1 MTTLFWV
8 LIVLHVF
15 LCFFL
20 ALLVL
25 VQNDKMGGL
34 AGLGGMTS
42 QSAFSTAGAATF
54 IQKLTRVVAV
64 IFFIVVFALGL
75 ITAKQDQTVEESA
88 MQKATRESAAEQAV
102 PEVPA
107 LPATFNAPA
116 EVAPAAPA
124 AVAAGTSVDAPLP
137 GNIFAIK
144 VNQGDAV
151 KAGQTLM
158 TLEAMKMENPIPAPR
173 DGTITSV
180 MVDKGAT
187 VEAGQVLVTIQ

>member
-1 MTTLFWV
+1 M
-8 LIVLHVF
+8 F
-15 LCFFL
+15 LCLFL
-20 ALLVL
+20 SLLVL

-75 ITAKQDQTVEESA
+75 ITAKQDQVVEQST
-88 MQKATRESAAEQAV
+88 MQKATSQNAAEQA

-116 EVAPAAPA
+116 TEAPAADVKADAAPAAETPAAPA
-124 AVAAGTSVDAPLP
+124 TEMKAEEPAA
-137 GNIFAIK
+137 
-144 VNQGDAV
+144 
-151 KAGQTLM
+151 
-158 TLEAMKMENPIPAPR
+158 PAP
-173 DGTITSV
+173 
-180 MVDKGAT
+180 
-187 VEAGQVLVTIQ
+187 EAAPAAAPKAKKKAAK

>member
-20 ALLVL
+20 SLLVL

-75 ITAKQDQTVEESA
+75 ITAKQDQVVEESA
-88 MQKATRESAAEQAV
+88 MQKATRENAAEQAA

-116 EVAPAAPA
+116 TEAPAAPA
-124 AVAAGTSVDAPLP
+124 AEVPAAPAE
-137 GNIFAIK
+137 
-144 VNQGDAV
+144 V
-151 KAGQTLM
+151 KT
-158 TLEAMKMENPIPAPR
+158 EAAPAP
-173 DGTITSV
+173 
-180 MVDKGAT
+180 
-187 VEAGQVLVTIQ
+187 EAAAPAEAPKAKAKKKAAK

>member
-15 LCFFL
+15 LCLFL

-64 IFFIVVFALGL
+64 FFFIVVMALSL
-75 ITAKQDQTVEESA
+75 ITAKQDQVVEEST
-88 MQKATRESAAEQAV
+88 MQKATRENAAEQA
-102 PEVPA
+102 PAIPA

-116 EVAPAAPA
+116 EAAPAAPAAAEVKAEAAPAAVEAAPAPAAEVAPAAPA
-124 AVAAGTSVDAPLP
+124 EAP
-137 GNIFAIK
+137 
-144 VNQGDAV
+144 
-151 KAGQTLM
+151 KA
-158 TLEAMKMENPIPAPR
+158 K
-173 DGTITSV
+173 
-180 MVDKGAT
+180 KGKKKAK
-187 VEAGQVLVTIQ
+187 

>member
-75 ITAKQDQTVEESA
+75 ITAKQDQVVEEST
-88 MQKATRESAAEQAV
+88 MQKATRENAAEQAV

-116 EVAPAAPA
+116 EAAPAAPAAAEVKAEAAPAAVAPAAPA
-124 AVAAGTSVDAPLP
+124 PATEAAPAAPAEAP
-137 GNIFAIK
+137 
-144 VNQGDAV
+144 
-151 KAGQTLM
+151 KA
-158 TLEAMKMENPIPAPR
+158 K
-173 DGTITSV
+173 
-180 MVDKGAT
+180 KGKKKA
-187 VEAGQVLVTIQ
+187 AK

>member
-124 AVAAGTSVDAPLP
+124 AE
-137 GNIFAIK
+137 
-144 VNQGDAV
+144 V
-151 KAGQTLM
+151 KA
-158 TLEAMKMENPIPAPR
+158 EAAPAPEAAAPAEAPKAK
-173 DGTITSV
+173 
-180 MVDKGAT
+180 KGKKKAK
-187 VEAGQVLVTIQ
+187 

>member
-20 ALLVL
+20 SLLVL

-64 IFFIVVFALGL
+64 FFFIVVMALGL
-75 ITAKQDQTVEESA
+75 ITAKQDQAVEESA
-88 MQKATRESAAEQAV
+88 MQKATRENAAEQAA
-102 PEVPA
+102 PAVPA

-116 EVAPAAPA
+116 EAAPAAPA
-124 AVAAGTSVDAPLP
+124 ADVQAEAPVAEMKAEAP
-137 GNIFAIK
+137 AE
-144 VNQGDAV
+144 V
-151 KAGQTLM
+151 KA
-158 TLEAMKMENPIPAPR
+158 EAPAAPAP
-173 DGTITSV
+173 
-180 MVDKGAT
+180 
-187 VEAGQVLVTIQ
+187 EAAPAAAPKAKKKAAK

>member
-1 MTTLFWV
+1 MATLFWV

-15 LCFFL
+15 LCLFL
-20 ALLVL
+20 SLLVL

-75 ITAKQDQTVEESA
+75 ITAKQDQVVEQST
-88 MQKATRESAAEQAV
+88 MQKATSEKAAEQA

-107 LPATFNAPA
+107 LPATFNAPVEA
-116 EVAPAAPA
+116 APAAPA
-124 AVAAGTSVDAPLP
+124 ADVQAEAPVAEMKAEAP
-137 GNIFAIK
+137 AE
-144 VNQGDAV
+144 V
-151 KAGQTLM
+151 KA
-158 TLEAMKMENPIPAPR
+158 EAPVAPAP
-173 DGTITSV
+173 
-180 MVDKGAT
+180 
-187 VEAGQVLVTIQ
+187 EAAAPAPKAKKKAAK

>member
-88 MQKATRESAAEQAV
+88 MQKATRESAAEQA

-116 EVAPAAPA
+116 EAAPAAPA
-124 AVAAGTSVDAPLP
+124 AAE
-137 GNIFAIK
+137 
-144 VNQGDAV
+144 V
-151 KAGQTLM
+151 KA
-158 TLEAMKMENPIPAPR
+158 EAPVAPAAEVKAEAAPAPEAAAPAEAPKAK
-173 DGTITSV
+173 
-180 MVDKGAT
+180 KGKKKAK
-187 VEAGQVLVTIQ
+187 

>member
-1 MTTLFWV
+1 MATLFWV

-15 LCFFL
+15 LCLFL
-20 ALLVL
+20 SLLVL

-75 ITAKQDQTVEESA
+75 ITAKQDQVVEQST
-88 MQKATRESAAEQAV
+88 MQKATSQNAAEQA

-116 EVAPAAPA
+116 TEAPAADVKAEAAPAAEAPAAPA
-124 AVAAGTSVDAPLP
+124 AE
-137 GNIFAIK
+137 
-144 VNQGDAV
+144 V
-151 KAGQTLM
+151 KA
-158 TLEAMKMENPIPAPR
+158 EAPAAPAP
-173 DGTITSV
+173 
-180 MVDKGAT
+180 
-187 VEAGQVLVTIQ
+187 EAAPAAAPKAKKKAAK

>member
-75 ITAKQDQTVEESA
+75 ITAKQDQVVEEST
-88 MQKATRESAAEQAV
+88 MQKATRENASEQAV

-116 EVAPAAPA
+116 EAAPTAPAEAEVKAEAAPAAVAPAAPA
-124 AVAAGTSVDAPLP
+124 PAAEAAPAAP
-137 GNIFAIK
+137 AE
-144 VNQGDAV
+144 AP
-151 KAGQTLM
+151 KA
-158 TLEAMKMENPIPAPR
+158 K
-173 DGTITSV
+173 
-180 MVDKGAT
+180 KGKKKA
-187 VEAGQVLVTIQ
+187 AK

>member
-75 ITAKQDQTVEESA
+75 ITAKQDQVVEEST
-88 MQKATRESAAEQAV
+88 MQKATRENAAEQAV
-102 PEVPA
+102 PEIPA

-116 EVAPAAPA
+116 EAAPAAPA
-124 AVAAGTSVDAPLP
+124 AE
-137 GNIFAIK
+137 
-144 VNQGDAV
+144 V
-151 KAGQTLM
+151 KA
-158 TLEAMKMENPIPAPR
+158 EAPAAPAAEVKAEAAPAPAAE
-173 DGTITSV
+173 V
-180 MVDKGAT
+180 APAVPAEAPKAKKGKKKAK
-187 VEAGQVLVTIQ
+187 

>member
-75 ITAKQDQTVEESA
+75 ITAKQDQAVEESA
-88 MQKATRESAAEQAV
+88 MQKATRESAAEQA
-102 PEVPA
+102 PEIPT

-116 EVAPAAPA
+116 EAVPAAPA
-124 AVAAGTSVDAPLP
+124 AAE
-137 GNIFAIK
+137 
-144 VNQGDAV
+144 V
-151 KAGQTLM
+151 KA
-158 TLEAMKMENPIPAPR
+158 EAPATPAAEVKTEAAPAPEAAAPAEAPKAK
-173 DGTITSV
+173 
-180 MVDKGAT
+180 KGKKKA
-187 VEAGQVLVTIQ
+187 AK

>member
-75 ITAKQDQTVEESA
+75 ITAKQDQVVEESA
-88 MQKATRESAAEQAV
+88 MQKATRESAAEQAA

-116 EVAPAAPA
+116 EAAPAAPA
-124 AVAAGTSVDAPLP
+124 AAE
-137 GNIFAIK
+137 
-144 VNQGDAV
+144 V
-151 KAGQTLM
+151 KA
-158 TLEAMKMENPIPAPR
+158 EAPAAPAAEVKAETAPAPEAAAPAEAPKAK
-173 DGTITSV
+173 
-180 MVDKGAT
+180 KGKKKAK
-187 VEAGQVLVTIQ
+187 

>member
-15 LCFFL
+15 LCLFL

-124 AVAAGTSVDAPLP
+124 AE
-137 GNIFAIK
+137 
-144 VNQGDAV
+144 V
-151 KAGQTLM
+151 KA
-158 TLEAMKMENPIPAPR
+158 EAPAAPAAEVKAEAAPAPEAAAPAEAPKAK
-173 DGTITSV
+173 
-180 MVDKGAT
+180 KGKKKAK
-187 VEAGQVLVTIQ
+187 